1 MHWFSFVATQTW
13 HTKYFHTSA
22 NTRLALQSPKQVQL
36 KDGKPIETNPSPLIP
51 DMTNRDGIWNPLL
64 QLCCWMKKHPTA
76 IPCILPAQTHRS
88 SRPCVPHKANWWT
101 HLDCRADIAPQNRRT
116 RCLQQHAKLLSL
128 QSFLWF
134 HEPKMSKLNRR
145 GNLSS
150 EHQTN
155 ETHKLLRSLNHVIS
169 QSDSKNLPQTRP
181 TWQSPLKEQ
190 RKNLSR

>member
-13 HTKYFHTSA
+13 HTHKILSHKRQHKVGSA
-22 NTRLALQSPKQVQL
+22 IPKAGAT
-36 KDGKPIETNPSPLIP
+36 KRWKPIKTNPSPLIP

-101 HLDCRADIAPQNRRT
+101 HLDCRAGIAPQNRRT
-116 RCLQQHAKLLSL
+116 TCLQQHAKLLPL

-150 EHQTN
+150 EHQN
-155 ETHKLLRSLNHVIS
+155 QWN
-169 QSDSKNLPQTRP
+169 P
-181 TWQSPLKEQ
+181 
-190 RKNLSR
+190 